1 MFAILS
7 NGWKLFLPKIP
18 DYIASILSRAL
29 GVALIIA
36 VIVDVVNVVSRYG
49 FNSSLAGA
57 DELQIY
63 LMVGMAFLG
72 GPVALIRR
80 RHLRMDVL
88 TRHFPAVLLR
98 LLNGAEGLLGI
109 AVCGL
114 MSWVSWTYTIR
125 IFRIGIHS
133 QNAHIPMWIPHSVLA
148 LSFTLMT
155 LAGVARLAGPGE
167 TSAVEQAEPAAS

>member
-1 MFAILS
+1 MAERS
-7 NGWKLFLPKIP
+7 FLPKML
-18 DYIASILSRAL
+18 DYVANTLSRIL
-29 GVALIIA
+29 GTALIIA
-36 VIVDVVNVVSRYG
+36 VILDVVNVVGRYG
-49 FNSSLAGA
+49 FNNSLIGA

-88 TRHFPAVLLR
+88 TRHFPAALVQ

-125 IFRIGIHS
+125 IFRIGIQS
-133 QNAHIPMWIPHSVLA
+133 QNAHIAMWIPHSVLA

-155 LAGVARLAGPGE
+155 LAGVVRLASPGE
-167 TSAVEQAEPAAS
+167 TRAVEQAEPAAS